1 MKLEILA
8 KVDSLKKYQ
17 NLRNSIQLE
26 LLQDKFNKAD
36 KKDLN
41 NIDSLI
47 CHYINNFSSLDA
59 GAEHKK
65 LWNRMTKCF
74 EVLI

>member
-17 NLRNSIQLE
+17 NLRNTIQLE

-47 CHYINNFSSLDA
+47 CHYINNFSSSDA
-59 GAEHKK
+59 GPEHKK